1 MTPRTPAETCADN
14 SRRFIA
20 EAHYELEKKGDR
32 LQASEKA
39 SGAVA
44 QAVKAIGYDR
54 EWRHNSHQLRREIVD
69 LLAAEYGRPEWQA
82 LQGTA
87 DQLHDNFY
95 EGRLHDYQVADRL
108 AKVTDL
114 LPALLAVRD
123 LAPNA
128 DFVPTPGQQRAIAR
142 LRLTEE
148 EAAAIPL
155 IDFPPPMP
163 PFNPD
168 ED

>member
-1 MTPRTPAETCADN
+1 MTPLTPAETCADN

-54 EWRHNSHQLRREIVD
+54 EWRHNSHHLRREIVD
-69 LLAAEYGRPEWQA
+69 LLAAEYGRPEFRV
-82 LQGTA
+82 LQGTV
-87 DQLHDNFY
+87 DQLRDNFHK
-95 EGRLHDYQVADRL
+95 GGLHDWQVAERL
-108 AKVTDL
+108 AQVSNI
-114 LPALLAVRD
+114 LPTLLAVRD
-123 LAPNA
+123 LAPNQ
-128 DFVPTPGQQRAIAR
+128 DFAPTPAQQRAIER

-163 PFNPD
+163 PFQPD

>member
-1 MTPRTPAETCADN
+1 MTTYTPAEICAKQ
-14 SRRFIA
+14 SLRFIA

-32 LQASEKA
+32 LQASDKA

-54 EWRHNSHQLRREIVD
+54 QWRHNSHSLRREIID
-69 LLAAEYGRPEWQA
+69 LLAAEYVRPEFRA
-82 LQGTA
+82 LQNT
-87 DQLHDNFY
+87 
-95 EGRLHDYQVADRL
+95 ADRL
-108 AKVTDL
+108 HSNYYEGTLHDWQVAADL
-114 LPALLAVRD
+114 VDISAWLPSLLAVREQGPD
-123 LAPNA
+123 LA
-128 DFVPTPGQQRAIAR
+128 FVPTPAQQRTIER
-142 LRLTEE
+142 LSLTEA

-168 ED
+168 AD

>member
-1 MTPRTPAETCADN
+1 MATVAAAEICAEQ

-32 LQASEKA
+32 LQASDKA

-54 EWRHNSHQLRREIVD
+54 QWRHNSHSLRREIID
-69 LLAAEYGRPEWQA
+69 LLVAEYDRPELRT

-87 DQLHDNFY
+87 DQLHSNYY
-95 EGRLHDYQVADRL
+95 EGTLHDWQVAERL
-108 AKVTDL
+108 AQVSEL
-114 LPALLAVRD
+114 LPALLAVRE
-123 LAPNA
+123 LAPNPA
-128 DFVPTPGQQRAIAR
+128 FVPTPAQQRAIDR
-142 LRLTEE
+142 LLLTEA
-148 EAAAIPL
+148 EAAAVPL

-163 PFNPD
+163 PFNPEGD
-168 ED
+168 

>member
-1 MTPRTPAETCADN
+1 MTPLTPAETCADN

-54 EWRHNSHQLRREIVD
+54 EWRHNSHHLRREIVD
-69 LLAAEYGRPEWQA
+69 LLAAEYGRPEFRA
-82 LQGTA
+82 LQNTA
-87 DQLHDNFY
+87 DRLHDNFY
-95 EGRLHDYQVADRL
+95 EGRLHNYQVAADL
-108 AKVTDL
+108 ADVDAW
-114 LPALLAVRD
+114 LPPLLAVRD
-123 LAPNA
+123 LAPNQ
-128 DFVPTPGQQRAIAR
+128 DFAPTPAQQRAIER

-163 PFNPD
+163 PFQPD

>member
-1 MTPRTPAETCADN
+1 MTTNAAAEICAEQ
-14 SRRFIA
+14 SLRFIA

-32 LQASEKA
+32 LQASDKA

-54 EWRHNSHQLRREIVD
+54 QWRHNSHHLRREIVD

-87 DQLHDNFY
+87 DQLHANFY
-95 EGRLHDYQVADRL
+95 EGRLHDHQVADRL
-108 AKVTDL
+108 AQVTDL
-114 LPALLAVRD
+114 LPTLLAARD
-123 LAPNA
+123 LSPNQ
-128 DFVPTPGQQRAIAR
+128 DFVPTPAQQRAIER

-163 PFNPD
+163 PFDPD
-168 ED
+168 AD